1 MALGTVLLPN
11 LAEAWSTGKSQRISD
26 LIDWG
31 LKLVFF
37 LALPISVIV
46 YNLAVPLASVIFHY
60 GAFSDY
66 DLDKS
71 AMAISAYSV
80 GIIGLISVKIIAPGF
95 YARQEIKIPVVVGIL
110 TLIITQILNF
120 ILVPIYQHAGLAY
133 AISIAACFNAIL
145 LLSILI
151 RKKIY
156 RPNKSWFMFVAKI
169 IIGCIVVYLV
179 PHTCLTYLIGK
190 Q

>member
-1 MALGTVLLPN
+1 MSWLSYADRIMEFPTALLGVALGTVLLPN
-11 LAEAWSTGKSQRISD
+11 LSEAWSAGKNQRISD

-37 LALPISVIV
+37 LALPISIIV

-95 YARQEIKIPVVVGIL
+95 MPDKKSK
-110 TLIITQILNF
+110 
-120 ILVPIYQHAGLAY
+120 YQ
-133 AISIAACFNAIL
+133 
-145 LLSILI
+145 
-151 RKKIY
+151 
-156 RPNKSWFMFVAKI
+156 
-169 IIGCIVVYLV
+169 
-179 PHTCLTYLIGK
+179 
-190 Q
+190 